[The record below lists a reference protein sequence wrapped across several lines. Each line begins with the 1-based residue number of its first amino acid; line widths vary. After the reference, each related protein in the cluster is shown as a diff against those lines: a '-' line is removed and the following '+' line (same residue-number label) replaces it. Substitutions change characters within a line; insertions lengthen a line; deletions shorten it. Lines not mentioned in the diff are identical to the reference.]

1 MNDERDSTPAEQH
14 TVEPPDS
21 GESAAAGASTPASP
35 ASSTAPQPSPSRGA
49 KSNGSRATIREHPY
63 RVLMAT
69 VAVLLSLLG
78 MAGIKSYRDLAVA
91 QDIERGLLQEIGATT
106 ERLQALSEYIGRIE
120 NDPATLE
127 RLAREELGMVREGD
141 VVIVLPDEDSEIVE
155 RPSPTANNTL

>member
-1 MNDERDSTPAEQH
+1 
-14 TVEPPDS
+14 
-21 GESAAAGASTPASP
+21 
-35 ASSTAPQPSPSRGA
+35 
-49 KSNGSRATIREHPY
+49 
-63 RVLMAT
+63 MAT